1 MKKILSELALSY
13 PESGIRKMF
22 TLATQYPDVINLC
35 NGEPDF
41 DTPQTIIDKAIASLN
56 HKDTKYGQ
64 ESGLP
69 ELKHAIAEKYTK
81 QFNRSFSKQNVM
93 ISAGGVEGIMMSL
106 MAIINPGD
114 EVILPNPA
122 YTCYEGQIKL
132 LGGIVKRVPL
142 KEEFH
147 FRLQPDALEAAITPK
162 TKAIILNYPTNPVGA
177 VLEKADAEK
186 LAKVIIKHD
195 LYVISDEVYESI
207 LFDNRTHYSIAQ
219 VPGMENRVLVVN
231 SFSKTYAMT
240 GWRLG
245 YIISSNEEIMSSI
258 STMQQPLIACLPVFV
273 MKAGVEAL
281 TNSQN
286 EVMKMQQQYEKRRN
300 LIYTELCKVPNFKV
314 FKTEGSFCIF
324 INIKEWNI
332 PSEEMAMNLL
342 KYAKVLTVSGAAFGS
357 EGEGYLRMCF
367 ANSEENILEG
377 TKRIRN
383 YLEAL
388 NHA

>member
-1 MKKILSELALSY
+1 MKEIISKLASTY

-22 TLATQYPDVINLC
+22 TLAAQFNDVINLC

-41 DTPQTIIDKAIASLN
+41 DTPQNIIDKAIESLK
-56 HKDTKYGQ
+56 HKDTKYGS
-64 ESGLP
+64 EGGLP
-69 ELKHAIAEKYTK
+69 ALQSAIAEKYTK
-81 QFNRSFSKQNVM
+81 QFNRTFSKKNVM
-93 ISAGGVEGIMMSL
+93 ISAGGVEGIMLSL
-106 MAIINPGD
+106 MTIINPGD
-114 EVILPNPA
+114 EVIIPNPA
-122 YTCYEGQIKL
+122 YTCYEGQVKL
-132 LGGIVKRVPL
+132 LGGIVIRVPL
-142 KEEFH
+142 KEEYH
-147 FRLQPDALEAAITPK
+147 FRLQPEDLESAITPK

-186 LAKVIIKHD
+186 LATVIIKHD
-195 LYVISDEVYESI
+195 LYVISDEVYEKI
-207 LFDNRTHYSIAQ
+207 IFDGRTHYSIAQ
-219 VPGMENRVLVVN
+219 VPGMEDRVLIVN

-245 YIISSNEEIMSSI
+245 YVISSNEKIMSSI

-286 EVMKMQQQYEKRRN
+286 DVIEMQRQYEKRRN
-300 LIYTELCKVPNFKV
+300 LIYGELCKVPKFKV
-314 FKTEGSFCIF
+314 FKTEGSFCIY

-332 PSEEMAMNLL
+332 SSEEMAINLL
-342 KYAKVLTVSGAAFGS
+342 ENAKVLTVSGSAFGS
-357 EGEGYLRMCF
+357 EGNGYLRMCF

-388 NHA
+388 DNA